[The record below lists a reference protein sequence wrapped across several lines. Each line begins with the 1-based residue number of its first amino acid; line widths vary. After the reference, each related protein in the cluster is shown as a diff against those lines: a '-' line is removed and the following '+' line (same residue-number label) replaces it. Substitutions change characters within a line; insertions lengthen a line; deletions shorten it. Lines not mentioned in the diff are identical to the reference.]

1 MPKFKDTSIKPVLK
15 AVVDKID
22 EVEESKRSLYAET
35 EDGKFALLADIPL
48 EEDFKRTYNTLS
60 KVREEKKQAEEAV
73 KTLKEE
79 IAKYDGID
87 PIKYKGALA
96 DLEQLKSNNTNVV
109 TLQSTNTELKY
120 QLEQLSSSLQEKEK
134 LIKNFESERKTNLLN
149 DKARQA
155 LKKAGIASYAESD
168 GLMWAKEQLQFTEDG
183 DVRVR
188 SGVSGIQ
195 EGLSVDTWA
204 MSLKNI
210 KPHLF
215 GGTIGG
221 GASGST
227 GATLSSV
234 EWCDSKGNITNITK
248 LSKAY
253 REDPKSVLAIAK
265 QKGIDGKIAKMFKG
279 M

>member
-22 EVEESKRSLYAET
+22 EVEESNRSLYAET

-168 GLMWAKEQLQFTEDG
+168 GLMWVKE
-183 DVRVR
+183 
-188 SGVSGIQ
+188 
-195 EGLSVDTWA
+195 
-204 MSLKNI
+204 
-210 KPHLF
+210 
-215 GGTIGG
+215 
-221 GASGST
+221 
-227 GATLSSV
+227 
-234 EWCDSKGNITNITK
+234 
-248 LSKAY
+248 
-253 REDPKSVLAIAK
+253 
-265 QKGIDGKIAKMFKG
+265 
-279 M
+279 